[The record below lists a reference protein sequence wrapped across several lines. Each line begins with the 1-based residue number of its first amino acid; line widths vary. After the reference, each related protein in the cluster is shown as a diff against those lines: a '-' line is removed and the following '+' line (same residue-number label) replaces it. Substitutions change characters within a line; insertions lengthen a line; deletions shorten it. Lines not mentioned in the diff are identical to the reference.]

1 MYCKI
6 SCNGSN
12 LKYKIEEW
20 NNFLIEIAKAC
31 YLFLRNKYENISEK
45 CLAINIIRNIEIYL
59 QSNTKYNPTHFLLF
73 FENNKFDRNKKY
85 GEVLIEHGMI
95 GIPILLTKYKLN
107 SNLSIGNAKDIIDS
121 FDLIKDFVDYEYSNY
136 LSDIINICNES
147 IENNLIITIDY
158 LHDDSSKKTN

>member
-1 MYCKI
+1 MKKPNEKGDNRY
-6 SCNGSN
+6 
-12 LKYKIEEW
+12 
-20 NNFLIEIAKAC
+20 FLMNMNTQ
-31 YLFLRNKYENISEK
+31 NKFEK
-45 CLAINIIRNIEIYL
+45 N
-59 QSNTKYNPTHFLLF
+59 F

-121 FDLIKDFVDYEYSNY
+121 FDLIKDLVDYEYSNY
-136 LSDIINICNES
+136 LPDIINICNES
-147 IENNLIITIDY
+147 IENNIIITIDY